1 MTALNKLKAWI
12 IEKLGESEEVES
24 DALTHIDAGEGEGEA
39 EHEVESTGE
48 EYTQEQIMLKFRAKP
63 GEDAIDI
70 THEFT
75 HIPTEEEVREEFGP
89 GLYNIFLQEEEGKRP
104 KLKKR
109 YRIDGHPILPIDTYE
124 VKVRIG
130 EGGELLD
137 TKVEFPG
144 PTPPTRDEIIN
155 SIGGGGFIKLNAK
168 NKEGRVIWSEWYDFT
183 DVEPSESLKRRDS
196 SFKSRLEKEMDIQKK
211 GIEDDAIKL
220 IGGGGEKIE
229 NKFDAAVNKL
239 IDTLEDK
246 KLERLEGA
254 IDRFGEKIGNPGIDG
269 KSDDG
274 EKGLTDIAFK
284 EPYMMKLRAQ
294 KDIIATLAKT
304 DPEAAIRALEKMP
317 DGVTIGLKLALAGT
331 GLVEAFTDYMKEQSH
346 TMRRGER
353 GKQRGSEK
361 EMHGKAEA
369 EKEKEEGAEAEKMR
383 KQLER
388 ESAIGMHEQK
398 SAEGF
403 EIKFDIGEEM
413 KNG

>member
-12 IEKLGESEEVES
+12 IEKIGESKKVES
-24 DALTHIDAGEGEGEA
+24 DTLPHSETGEGEGEA
-39 EHEVESTGE
+39 EHEVGSTGE
-48 EYTQEQIMLKFRAKP
+48 EYAQEKIMLKFRAKP

-109 YRIDGHPILPIDTYE
+109 YRIDGHPILPVDTYE
-124 VKVRIG
+124 VKVRVA

-137 TKVEFPG
+137 TKVDFPG

-168 NKEGRVIWSEWYDFT
+168 NKDNRVIWSEWYDFT
-183 DVEPSESLKRRDS
+183 DVEPSESFKRRDS
-196 SFKSRLEKEMDIQKK
+196 TFKSRLEKELETRKK
-211 GIEDDAIKL
+211 EIEDDALKQIV
-220 IGGGGEKIE
+220 GGGGEKTG

-239 IDTLEDK
+239 ITTLEDK
-246 KLERLEGA
+246 KLEKLEDA
-254 IDRFGEKIGNPGIDG
+254 IERFGEKIGNPGISVEGDG
-269 KSDDG
+269 G
-274 EKGLTDIAFK
+274 KGLTEIAFK
-284 EPYMMKLRAQ
+284 EPYMMKLKAQ
-294 KDIIATLAKT
+294 EKIITELAKSN
-304 DPEAAIRALEKMP
+304 PEAAMKALDKMP

-331 GLVEAFTDYMKEQSH
+331 GLVESFTDYMKEQSH

-361 EMHGKAEA
+361 ERHGKTEA
-369 EKEKEEGAEAEKMR
+369 EKEKEKEAEAEKM
-383 KQLER
+383 KEPLER
-388 ESAIGMHEQK
+388 ESAIGMHEQNSK
-398 SAEGF
+398 GGF
-403 EIKFDIGEEM
+403 EIKFDIGEEA
-413 KNG
+413 